1 MKIGLSQEEDQV
13 RDAATK
19 LAESQRIAPSGAT
32 ASPIKMN
39 LNEVFRGMETTLPAG
54 AGAVEICQVACD
66 SRKVQPGALFLA
78 LHGAKADG
86 NAFIQDAI
94 KHGATAIAS
103 EDARPG
109 SVAAGVAWIQ
119 VREARKA
126 LAIVAANFFG
136 HPANALQL
144 VAVTGT
150 NGKTTTTS
158 VIDAIVKAS
167 GAKTGLFG
175 TIAYHTP
182 LGDYPAPNTTP
193 ESVDLQGFFAEIR
206 DTGGKFAVLEA
217 SSHSLAMDRLWG
229 CHFQAAVFTNLTR
242 EHTDFHKTF
251 EDYFAAKKKLFEGT
265 GAGVPEVAVVNTDDE
280 FGKKLAGLA
289 KKTVTYGLES
299 NADITT
305 KKFHLTFEG
314 LTFAAHTPNGKVN
327 VVSPLVGRINVFNLL
342 AAIGAAQALG
352 LSNEVIETGIR
363 NLENVSG
370 RFQRIDLGQPFLVIV
385 DYAHTDDA
393 LENLIRTARELN
405 PKGRVIALFGCGG
418 EKDRTKRPV
427 MGEVTGRLSDLTIL
441 SSDNPRSEDPL
452 KIISDIIVGLQKTAG
467 KYLIEPDREKAI
479 GIAMDEARAG
489 DIVLLAGKGHENYQI
504 LADRTFEFD
513 DREVARRA
521 LRERGFEGPASSLQ
535 KSGPQKGEPH
545 GGSGFGT

>member
-1 MKIGLSQEEDQV
+1 VRTSAPVYRMKLS
-13 RDAATK
+13 
-19 LAESQRIAPSGAT
+19 
-32 ASPIKMN
+32 
-39 LNEVFRGMETTLPAG
+39 EVFHGIEAVFPAG
-54 AGAVEICQVACD
+54 AGELEIRQVACD
-66 SRKVQPGALFLA
+66 SRKVQLRALFFA

-86 NAFIQDAI
+86 NTFIRDAVA
-94 KHGATAIAS
+94 HGAAVIAS
-103 EDARPG
+103 E
-109 SVAAGVAWIQ
+109 VAAPAALPATVAWVQ
-119 VREARKA
+119 VPDARKA
-126 LAIVAANFFG
+126 LAIAAANFYG

-158 VIDAIVKAS
+158 LIDGIVKAS

-182 LGDYPAPNTTP
+182 LGNYPAPNTTP
-193 ESVDLQGFFAEIR
+193 ESVDLQKFLAEIR
-206 DTGGKFAVLEA
+206 DAGGRYATLEA

-229 CHFQAAVFTNLTR
+229 CHFAAAVFTNLTR
-242 EHTDFHKTF
+242 EHMDFHKTF
-251 EDYFAAKKKLFEGT
+251 EDYFAAKKRLFEST
-265 GAGVPEVAVVNTDDE
+265 GAGAPDFAVINTDDE
-280 FGKKLAGLA
+280 FGKRLAGLA
-289 KKTVTYGLES
+289 KKTLSYGLES
-299 NADITT
+299 GSDLTT
-305 KKFHLTFEG
+305 KKFQLTFNG
-314 LTFAAHTPNGKVN
+314 LTFTAQTPNGKVQ
-327 VVSPLVGRINVFNLL
+327 VTSSLVGRINVYNIL

-352 LSNEVIETGIR
+352 LPNEAIETGIR
-363 NLENVSG
+363 SLESVPG

-405 PKGRVIALFGCGG
+405 PKGRVITLFGCGG
-418 EKDRTKRPV
+418 EKDRTKRPI

-452 KIISDIIVGLQKTAG
+452 KIISDIIVGLQKTNG

-479 GIAMDEARAG
+479 GVAIEEARAG

-504 LADRTFEFD
+504 LADRTEEFD
-513 DREVARRA
+513 DREVARKA
-521 LRERGFEGPASSLQ
+521 LRARGYDV
-535 KSGPQKGEPH
+535 PQSKLRSDHEPP

>member
-1 MKIGLSQEEDQV
+1 MGLSQEEKVQ
-13 RDAATK
+13 DAATNQVDR
-19 LAESQRIAPSGAT
+19 QRKHSAQ
-32 ASPIKMN
+32 ASPGDNRKK
-39 LNEVFRGMETTLPAG
+39 LTAVFEGLEATLPPA
-54 AGAVEICQVACD
+54 ASSMEIHQVACD
-66 SRKVQPGALFLA
+66 SRKVQPGALFFA

-86 NAFIQDAI
+86 NAFTQDAI
-94 KHGATAIAS
+94 KRGAVAVAS
-103 EDARPG
+103 EEPVPG
-109 SVAAGVAWIQ
+109 TIPAGVAWIQ

-126 LAIVAANFFG
+126 LAITVANFLG
-136 HPANALQL
+136 HPASALQL

-158 VIDAIVKAS
+158 VVDAIVKAS

-193 ESVDLQGFFAEIR
+193 ESVDLHGFFAEIR
-206 DTGGKFAVLEA
+206 DAGGKYAVLEA

-242 EHTDFHKTF
+242 EHMDFHKTF
-251 EDYFAAKKKLFEGT
+251 DDYFAAKKRLFEGT
-265 GAGVPEVAVVNTDDE
+265 GAGAPEVAVLNTDDE
-280 FGKKLAGLA
+280 FGKRLAGLT

-299 NADITT
+299 DADITT
-305 KKFHLTFEG
+305 KKFQLTFDG
-314 LTFAAHTPNGKVN
+314 LTFTAHTPNGKVH
-327 VVSPLVGRINVFNLL
+327 VVSRLVGRINVYNLL
-342 AAIGAAQALG
+342 AAIGAAQAVG
-352 LSNEVIETGIR
+352 LSNEVIEKGIR
-363 NLENVSG
+363 ELESVSG

-405 PKGRVIALFGCGG
+405 PDGRVITLFGCGG
-418 EKDRTKRPV
+418 QKDRTKRPV

-479 GIAMDEARAG
+479 GMAMDEARSG

-513 DREVARRA
+513 DRDMARRA
-521 LRERGFEGPASSLQ
+521 LRERGFEGPRNEQ
-535 KSGPQKGEPH
+535 GNGGPLKGEPRSS
-545 GGSGFGT
+545 SGFGT

>member
-1 MKIGLSQEEDQV
+1 MSHTEEETPNSKTNHADEHRKNSAAAPVSPQHMKLRELLHGTEARIPASAENLEVRQV
-13 RDAATK
+13 T
-19 LAESQRIAPSGAT
+19 
-32 ASPIKMN
+32 
-39 LNEVFRGMETTLPAG
+39 
-54 AGAVEICQVACD
+54 CD
-66 SRKVQPGALFLA
+66 SRKVEPQALFFA

-86 NAFIQDAI
+86 NAFIRDAASR
-94 KHGATAIAS
+94 GAVAIVS
-103 EDARPG
+103 EDPVPG
-109 SVAAGVAWIQ
+109 SIPASVAWIQ

-126 LAIVAANFFG
+126 LAVTAANFFG
-136 HPANALQL
+136 HPANDLEL

-158 VIDAIVKAS
+158 LLDAIVKAS

-182 LGDYPAPNTTP
+182 LGEYPAPNTTP
-193 ESVDLQGFFAEIR
+193 ESVDLQGFLAEIR
-206 DTGGKFAVLEA
+206 DAGGRFAVLEA

-229 CHFQAAVFTNLTR
+229 CHFAAAVFTNLTR
-242 EHTDFHKTF
+242 EHMDYHKTF

-265 GAGVPEVAVVNTDDE
+265 GAGAPEAAVINVDDE
-280 FGKKLAGLA
+280 YGKRLAGLA

-299 NADITT
+299 EAEITT
-305 KKFHLTFEG
+305 KKFQLTFNG
-314 LTFAAHTPNGKVN
+314 LAFTAQTPNGKVQ
-327 VVSPLVGRINVFNLL
+327 VASRLVGRINVYNIL

-352 LSNEVIETGIR
+352 LSNDVIESGIS
-363 NLENVSG
+363 NLELVSG
-370 RFQRIDLGQPFLVIV
+370 RFQRIDLGQPFFVVV

-405 PKGRVIALFGCGG
+405 PKGRIITLFGCGG
-418 EKDRTKRPV
+418 GKDRTKRPV

-441 SSDNPRSEDPL
+441 SSDNPRNEDPL

-479 GIAMDEARAG
+479 GVAMDEARAG

-504 LADRTFEFD
+504 LADRTLEFD
-513 DREVARRA
+513 DCEVARRA
-521 LRERGFEGPASSLQ
+521 LRE
-535 KSGPQKGEPH
+535 KGYGETHAEIGGGNPKN
-545 GGSGFGT
+545 GSGFGT